1 MSSARK
7 ETMANKQFLKDI
19 DKWFKKVNE
28 HSCAKSIQNIRQEF
42 TTVRVLGDI
51 KKQIAPMK
59 KTLAERR
66 IEAET
71 AAMKSKEKPSKDKYA
86 RIDKDDP
93 EYRRKEV
100 RNLTKY
106 LNDYAQKF
114 SQQGGSKNIDFID
127 KDPNKKVF
135 LDANGKTI
143 VDPTAVNQEAGL
155 EIDSNE
161 YLHLLRMLELDP
173 NGTKINIYN
182 MDNVNQ

>member
-1 MSSARK
+1 MEPALGKDYLNMSSARK

-71 AAMKSKEKPSKDKYA
+71 AAMKSKEKPSKDKYT

-106 LNDYAQKF
+106 LNDYA
-114 SQQGGSKNIDFID
+114 
-127 KDPNKKVF
+127 
-135 LDANGKTI
+135 
-143 VDPTAVNQEAGL
+143 
-155 EIDSNE
+155 
-161 YLHLLRMLELDP
+161 
-173 NGTKINIYN
+173 
-182 MDNVNQ
+182 